1 MLVRMRHIEVHY
13 VQTAKEAL
21 SLENLGLIQFELE
34 EYSEHCG
41 ETVAYLEEEFEPC
54 GVILDDTYTYLLC
67 SVCLLPV
74 LNPGAELH
82 Y

>member
-1 MLVRMRHIEVHY
+1 MRHIEVHY

-34 EYSEHCG
+34 EYCEHCG
-41 ETVAYLEEEFEPC
+41 EPVAYLEEEFEPC
-54 GVILDDTYTYLLC
+54 GIVLDENYTYLLC